1 MIMIHRAKS
10 PYTTRYAF
18 RGHVYSIYD
27 AYENVQ
33 TAKASVRDLG
43 TQAGRMYPNNMTL
56 AIVVDLGR
64 KLGPTSVWSVCCEG
78 WDGLNGNTT
87 RNNQ

>member
-1 MIMIHRAKS
+1 MIHRAKS
-10 PYTTRYAF
+10 PDTTRYAF

-33 TAKASVRDLG
+33 TAKALARDLG

-56 AIVVDLGR
+56 AIVVDLGPEAGR
-64 KLGPTSVWSVCCEG
+64 LRYGVFVAKG
-78 WDGLNGNTT
+78 T
-87 RNNQ
+87 RV